1 MVGALDWAGD
11 PPARAAG
18 VDPGAG
24 GKVAGELGGGGV
36 AAAGGGGVT
45 PGTATGGGGT
55 GAGGAGG
62 TGAGGTGGG
71 GGVGSVTVG
80 VDTGSVGSVTVGRF
94 TAPSPGPAATAARA
108 PATASAAKQAN
119 RRNPF
124 MRTLRQRFRARF
136 GYGSPT
142 GRSARNERMR
152 DAAAAT
158 VTRDYYE
165 ILGVE
170 RDADGE
176 TIKRAF
182 RARARALHPDVSD
195 DPDAAEKF
203 GELSE
208 AYGVLSKPPS
218 RLLYDR
224 FGYRGRGNGWFVP
237 HGARA
242 AGAFVRRQKPPVG
255 EVLVDELE
263 AQRGVRRKVRWERR
277 ERCGACA
284 GGGAAPGA
292 FAVGC
297 PACDGTGRRRV
308 EASLSDG
315 ERLIQ
320 IEDCPDCRGRGR
332 LVSERCPECDGAG
345 ERTVRR
351 TSEVH
356 VPAGSADGARV
367 PLQDTVGDVVVRV
380 LAAPRA
386 DRAVRVVAVLA
397 LFIAMVFLWLLVR

>member
-1 MVGALDWAGD
+1 
-11 PPARAAG
+11 
-18 VDPGAG
+18 
-24 GKVAGELGGGGV
+24 
-36 AAAGGGGVT
+36 
-45 PGTATGGGGT
+45 
-55 GAGGAGG
+55 
-62 TGAGGTGGG
+62 
-71 GGVGSVTVG
+71 
-80 VDTGSVGSVTVGRF
+80 
-94 TAPSPGPAATAARA
+94 
-108 PATASAAKQAN
+108 
-119 RRNPF
+119 
-124 MRTLRQRFRARF
+124 
-136 GYGSPT
+136 
-142 GRSARNERMR
+142 MR

-277 ERCGACA
+277 ERC
-284 GGGAAPGA
+284 
-292 FAVGC
+292 
-297 PACDGTGRRRV
+297 
-308 EASLSDG
+308 
-315 ERLIQ
+315 
-320 IEDCPDCRGRGR
+320 
-332 LVSERCPECDGAG
+332 PECDGAG
-345 ERTVRR
+345 ERTARR
-351 TSEVH
+351 TSEVD